1 MKLGEQF
8 KVLDE
13 RVTKN
18 FPYAYEQKN
27 YLSIHEDGQK
37 LMKLENRMREMLNEQ
52 GDKFKI
58 ELFEEFKQGRRS
70 KEGIILYAKLLG
82 KANI

>member
-27 YLSIHEDGQK
+27 YLSMHED
-37 LMKLENRMREMLNEQ
+37 
-52 GDKFKI
+52 
-58 ELFEEFKQGRRS
+58 S
-70 KEGIILYAKLLG
+70 
-82 KANI
+82 